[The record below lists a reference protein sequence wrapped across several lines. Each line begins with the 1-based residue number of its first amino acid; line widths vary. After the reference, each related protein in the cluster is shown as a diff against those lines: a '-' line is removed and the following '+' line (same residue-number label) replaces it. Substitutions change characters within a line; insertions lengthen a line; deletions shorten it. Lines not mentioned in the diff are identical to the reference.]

1 MKPLA
6 DAIPTAR
13 PDLRRED
20 PLDARLVALYRAASP
35 EKKLAAVHRLNRT
48 LQGLKEAEL
57 AARRPELSEG
67 ERRAEL
73 RRWWFSDAI
82 DDPATF
88 HRESGGGKH
97 LRDVRAMLVTMGDGL
112 DHP

>member
-1 MKPLA
+1 MKSVA
-6 DAIPTAR
+6 DAIAVAR
-13 PDLRRED
+13 PDLRPEN

-57 AARRPELSEG
+57 AARRPELLES

-73 RRWWFSDAI
+73 RRWWLSA
-82 DDPATF
+82 
-88 HRESGGGKH
+88 
-97 LRDVRAMLVTMGDGL
+97 RDL
-112 DHP
+112 

>member
-1 MKPLA
+1 MSATL
-6 DAIPTAR
+6 TSVHTGR
-13 PDLRRED
+13 PDLRPEN

-57 AARRPELSEG
+57 ATRRPELSEG

-73 RRWWFSDAI
+73 RRWWLSA
-82 DDPATF
+82 
-88 HRESGGGKH
+88 
-97 LRDVRAMLVTMGDGL
+97 RD
-112 DHP
+112 